1 MVATSL
7 ATSIAAGLAKA
18 LAAVGIGSASAGSAS
33 GIGGAMA
40 SMAGAAL
47 KGSAI
52 GAVTGG
58 TQSAISGE
66 GFGKGALMGAAT
78 GAATGAAGN
87 LIGNAISNVA
97 SNVGQGAASKVASGS
112 VSEALKDAT
121 SNTSQGVLESAG
133 GSTSGVTSSGTST
146 ITNEAVGATT
156 PAAEGAGAIG
166 SGAQAP
172 TGATTPQGGVLES
185 GASTTAPT
193 SAGGSEVQQM
203 ANLHVN
209 NQTMPTSELR
219 TGIENYV
226 SNAPSTGA
234 SANAPSGSASARG
247 KADVSRGLSNMATAA
262 SLIQMPFQAA
272 QAKRAQDKQEEAQYK
287 QGALQL
293 MELTEKNK
301 AKAEMQ
307 QNAFDRQNAAWAQT
321 SLLKF
326 GQQQATS
333 LGLLEGSGEVRSQSS
348 LLKDRNN
355 RL

>member
-1 MVATSL
+1 MVATSI
-7 ATSIAAGLAKA
+7 ATSIAAGLSKI
-18 LAAVGIGSASAGSAS
+18 LAS
-33 GIGGAMA
+33 GMV
-40 SMAGAAL
+40 GAAL

-52 GAVTGG
+52 GAITGG

-78 GAATGAAGN
+78 GAVTGAAGN
-87 LIGNAISNVA
+87 LIGNAVSNVA
-97 SNVGQGAASKVASGS
+97 SNVTSSVGQGAANNTASGA

-133 GSTSGVTSSGTST
+133 GSTTGVTSTGTST
-146 ITNEAVGATT
+146 VTNEAVSATT

-166 SGAQAP
+166 SGAQSP
-172 TGATTPQGGVLES
+172 LGAVTPQGGVLES
-185 GASTTAPT
+185 GASTTTPT
-193 SAGGSEVQQM
+193 SVGGSEVQQM
-203 ANLHVN
+203 ANLRVN
-209 NQTMPTSELR
+209 NQAMPTSELR

-226 SNAPSTGA
+226 SNAPSTA
-234 SANAPSGSASARG
+234 AAANAPSGSASARG
-247 KADVSRGLSNMATAA
+247 KADISRGLSNMATVA

-272 QAKRAQDKQEEAQYK
+272 QAKKAQDKQAEAQYK

-301 AKAEMQ
+301 ARAEMQ

-333 LGLLEGSGEVRSQSS
+333 LGLLEGSGEVRNQSS

>member
-1 MVATSL
+1 MVATSI
-7 ATSIAAGLAKA
+7 ATSIAAGLSKI
-18 LAAVGIGSASAGSAS
+18 LAS
-33 GIGGAMA
+33 GVV
-40 SMAGAAL
+40 GAAL

-52 GAVTGG
+52 GAITGG

-78 GAATGAAGN
+78 GAVTGAAGN
-87 LIGNAISNVA
+87 LIGNAVSNVA
-97 SNVGQGAASKVASGS
+97 SNVTSSVGQGAANNASSGAI
-112 VSEALKDAT
+112 SEALKDAT

-133 GSTSGVTSSGTST
+133 GSTTGVTSTGTSA

-156 PAAEGAGAIG
+156 PAVEGAGAIG
-166 SGAQAP
+166 SGSQASL
-172 TGATTPQGGVLES
+172 GATTSQVGVLES
-185 GASTTAPT
+185 GANTTTPT
-193 SAGGSEVQQM
+193 SVGGSEVQQM
-203 ANLHVN
+203 ANLNVN
-209 NQTMPTSELR
+209 NQAMPTSELR

-226 SNAPSTGA
+226 SNAPSTA
-234 SANAPSGSASARG
+234 AANAPSGSASARG
-247 KADVSRGLSNMATAA
+247 KADISKGLSTMATAA

-272 QAKRAQDKQEEAQYK
+272 QAKRSQDKQEEAQYK

-301 AKAEMQ
+301 ARAEMQ

-326 GQQQATS
+326 GQQQSTS
-333 LGLLEGSGEVRSQSS
+333 LGLLEGSGEVRNQSS